1 MTEIVLIMMI
11 LFFVL
16 LFIGLNAYILHKRE
30 EK

>member
-1 MTEIVLIMMI
+1 MH

-16 LFIGLNAYILHKRE
+16 LFIGILASIFVTLGITDGLLN